1 MSYTEFKKLILF
13 HYHKDIRF
21 WYSLV
26 GEMFENTQGFTEQG
40 KVLKTL
46 DKKRT
51 ITWNNYSWNIQ

>member
-1 MSYTEFKKLILF
+1 MSYAEFKKLILF

-26 GEMFENTQGFTEQG
+26 GEMFENTQGFTGQG

-51 ITWNNYSWNIQ
+51 ITWNNYLWDIQ